1 MPFKTKRHKQ
11 SAASRRVNFIEGG
24 LVSYRREARVETIK
38 TDDEKGK
45 NLKSSAL
52 GLAESYE
59 YVRSELVKIS
69 ILAGIIIGLQLA
81 LKLANFKF
89 F

>member
-24 LVSYRREARVETIK
+24 LVSYRRDVAVRREESSREV
-38 TDDEKGK
+38 K
-45 NLKSSAL
+45 NRKPDVFGFS
-52 GLAESYE
+52 ESYD

-69 ILAGIIIGLQLA
+69 ILAAIIIGLQLA
-81 LKLANFKF
+81 LKLVDFKIF
-89 F
+89 